1 MIDLCVYLFFID
13 PNPLLRNEEVLFGES
28 TPKHCSVMPKNLH
41 YALEELKR
49 DKTLIE
55 SVGEDIMQGF
65 FSVKEAD
72 MAENDKE
79 FTQLERDLID
89 VY

>member
-1 MIDLCVYLFFID
+1 
-13 PNPLLRNEEVLFGES
+13 
-28 TPKHCSVMPKNLH
+28 MPKNLH